1 MVLSSEQQHAGSHDA
16 ETGSFSRAH
25 MATCT
30 HLTTEERPPAASL
43 RAKYV
48 PAALLRQPIK
58 MRKFKRSDL
67 EVHVLSCGQYL
78 SLEKVANKI
87 GSGAYGGVWQ
97 ATVVD
102 TDKEVVVKVVW
113 PDQDLDP
120 EDFHKNGCPTQ
131 ERLEAFRREIEM
143 MEVAGAHPNIISI
156 LGATPD
162 SRVIVLEEAMTDLH
176 TIIGR
181 QRYGLNLPIITR
193 WTRDILRG
201 VAYLHSVFVVHRDLK
216 PANILIFQ
224 DMTAKIGDFGLA
236 REFSSTERMMVGRE
250 ICTLWYRAPELL
262 MGAAK
267 YCPKIDVWPVGC
279 IFLEMLIGKN
289 LMCGRVSDT
298 CKCKKV
304 THSNY
309 NSDQLYKIF
318 GLVGSPNDP
327 KFLSSMDCYAHFR
340 DWPIYP
346 SRLSKIIRNHCTP
359 ERFKASPNASV
370 PDDRELEEICN
381 GLTAVIKG
389 LLTLDPSAR
398 LSAHQASTLQVLE
411 DALSFADINMDAI
424 YSRQAQ
430 TSQEM
435 SPAERI
441 HLQVLAVWMCSLPFD
456 VFSRLLNMKWRCS
469 EDM

>member
-1 MVLSSEQQHAGSHDA
+1 M
-16 ETGSFSRAH
+16 
-25 MATCT
+25 
-30 HLTTEERPPAASL
+30 
-43 RAKYV
+43 
-48 PAALLRQPIK
+48 
-58 MRKFKRSDL
+58 
-67 EVHVLSCGQYL
+67 
-78 SLEKVANKI
+78 
-87 GSGAYGGVWQ
+87 WQ

-120 EDFHKNGCPTQ
+120 EDFRMNGCPTQ

-176 TIIGR
+176 TIISR
-181 QRYGLNLPIITR
+181 QRHGLNLPIITR

-201 VAYLHSVFVVHRDLK
+201 VAYLHSAFVVHRDLK
-216 PANILIFQ
+216 PGNILIFQ
-224 DMTAKIGDFGLA
+224 DMTAKIADFGLA

-289 LMCGRVSDT
+289 LMCGKVSET

-309 NSDQLYKIF
+309 NGDQLYKIF
-318 GLVGSPNDP
+318 SLVGSPNDP
-327 KFLSSMDCYAHFR
+327 KFLSSMDCFIHFR

-346 SRLSKIIRNHCTP
+346 SRLNKIIRNHCTP
-359 ERFKASPNASV
+359 ERFKASPNAVV
-370 PDDRELEEICN
+370 PSDRELEEICN
-381 GLTAVIKG
+381 GLIAVIKG

-398 LSAHQASTLQVLE
+398 MSASQASSLQVFE
-411 DALSFADINMDAI
+411 DALSFAEVNMDTI
-424 YSRQAQ
+424 YSKQ
-430 TSQEM
+430 TRTHHEM
-435 SPAERI
+435 SQAERI
-441 HLQVLAVWMCSLPFD
+441 HLQVGNVMISLGFVVTSSPGI
-456 VFSRLLNMKWRCS
+456 SL
-469 EDM
+469 